1 MYIMYIAAFREK
13 SLFLLSFNFL
23 FHPQQKKIEG
33 SLPEVIKCN
42 KGQESNIYR
51 FFKPFIISLLSHC
64 KMDIDA
70 KFNNLF
76 NKILKILAQ
85 DLVKMIFYS
94 KTSKKTCIQCLIYK

>member
-1 MYIMYIAAFREK
+1 MQLLGRISF
-13 SLFLLSFNFL
+13 FLSFNIV
-23 FHPQQKKIEG
+23 FHPQHRKIEE

-51 FFKPFIISLLSHC
+51 FFKTLYYFNVQPFQDGHSFN
-64 KMDIDA
+64 A

-76 NKILKILAQ
+76 NKILEILAQ